1 VQPTALIFIILIFGL
16 MWLLFIRPQRRK
28 QQAQKDLLSNVG
40 PGDEIVTAGGLYGTV
55 RSVEDDTVLLEIA
68 PGLEVKLA
76 KRAVAAVMP
85 PEEELDEDELDEDEE
100 DDEEELD
107 EDVEAPVSEDEAAAG
122 AVTQSDPTA
131 EARR

>member
-28 QQAQKDLLSNVG
+28 QQAQQDMLSNVG

-55 RSVEDDTVLLEIA
+55 RGVEDDTVLLEIA

-85 PEEELDEDELDEDEE
+85 PEDELDENEEEEDDEEDELDEE
-100 DDEEELD
+100 
-107 EDVEAPVSEDEAAAG
+107 VEAQASEDEEAAAV
-122 AVTQSDPTA
+122 AQSDPA
-131 EARR
+131 ADARR

>member
-28 QQAQKDLLSNVG
+28 QQAQQDMLSNVG

-55 RSVEDDTVLLEIA
+55 RSVDDDTVLLEIA

-85 PEEELDEDELDEDEE
+85 PEDELDEDEE
-100 DDEEELD
+100 EDEEEDEGELD
-107 EDVEAPVSEDEAAAG
+107 EDVEAQDSEDEAAAG
-122 AVTQSDPTA
+122 AVAQSDPTA
-131 EARR
+131 DARR